1 VEWDIWKKYK
11 GWKWR

>member
-1 VEWDIWKKYK
+1 MKWNKKKYK